1 MLKSLFD
8 NGSSNIDLVT
18 ILICSFVSIGLG
30 LIIAYTHKKT
40 SRYNKDFLITISV
53 LPLLVQCVMIMVN
66 GNLGTSV
73 LLFLGR
79 LV

>member
-1 MLKSLFD
+1 MLKSLF
-8 NGSSNIDLVT
+8 SETTSTIELT
-18 ILICSFVSIGLG
+18 SILICSLVSIVLG
-30 LIIAYTHKKT
+30 LVIAIVHKYT
-40 SRYNKDFLITISV
+40 SRSNKNFLITLTV

-73 LLFLGR
+73 AILGA